1 MKKTLP
7 EYLLKKKT
15 DAQLVVLFKKG
26 SVDAY
31 EELISRYSVKAFS
44 LATRLTKNHLDA
56 EEVLQDVF
64 TTVYRKIKNFEG
76 KSSFSSWFYRITV
89 NTAFMKLRKRKQDS
103 KQSYLEELPPIA
115 KELVNEEHEDGDAF
129 TLRRE
134 VGAALEDAISKLP
147 REYKA
152 VFVLRD
158 VDGLSSEEV
167 SKILGLTIPAIK
179 SRLHRSR
186 LMVKKKLL
194 KFYREYAAGY
204 QAKTNWVP

>member
-1 MKKTLP
+1 MSIALP
-7 EYLLKKKT
+7 NSALVKKT
-15 DAQLVVLFKKG
+15 DTQLVSLFKKG
-26 SVDAY
+26 SIEAY

-44 LATRLTKNHLDA
+44 LATRLTKSHLDA

-64 TTVYRKIKNFEG
+64 TTVFRKIKNFQG

-89 NTAFMKLRKRKQDS
+89 NASFMKLRKRKQDS
-103 KQSYLEELPPIA
+103 RQSYLEELPPIA
-115 KELVNEEHEDGDAF
+115 KELVNEENESGDDY

-134 VGAALEDAISKLP
+134 VGLALEEAISKLP

-167 SKILGLTIPAIK
+167 SKILRLTIPAIK

-186 LMVKKKLL
+186 LMVKRKLL
-194 KFYREYAAGY
+194 KFYREYAANYNSKGDL
-204 QAKTNWVP
+204 AA